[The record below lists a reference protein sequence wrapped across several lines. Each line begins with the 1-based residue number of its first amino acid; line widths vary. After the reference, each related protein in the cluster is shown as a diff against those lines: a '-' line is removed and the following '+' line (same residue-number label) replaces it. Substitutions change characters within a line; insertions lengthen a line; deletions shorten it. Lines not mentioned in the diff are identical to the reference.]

1 MFAVSRV
8 TCGLDL
14 PVQGVQ
20 TGLTDVVLLALIGDE
35 GLISEKGT
43 KVCGHQRQTLWK
55 PERGM
60 I

>member
-1 MFAVSRV
+1 MFAVSWV

-14 PVQGVQ
+14 SVQGVQ
-20 TGLTDVVLLALIGDE
+20 TGLTSFVLLALIGDE

-43 KVCGHQRQTLWK
+43 KICGHQRQTFWK

-60 I
+60 T